1 MQLLDELQS
10 DFHCN
15 NYRREYSNQRENIR
29 TKKLKELNKKQFK
42 D

>member
-15 NYRREYSNQRENIR
+15 NYRRDFNCLNYE
-29 TKKLKELNKKQFK
+29 KKL
-42 D
+42 